1 MRRYTTPTLHIKI
14 QDVDLSG
21 MQIYVTLSQYDNAVT
36 IDGVEASF
44 IGGNTELEVDLS
56 QVDTS
61 GFIAGKAKIQIN
73 WKDAEG
79 KRNATTIKTIHI
91 DDNILREV
99 V

>member
-1 MRRYTTPTLHIKI
+1 MRRYTTPTLHVKI
-14 QDVDLSG
+14 QDVDISD
-21 MQIYVTLSQYDNAVT
+21 MSIYVTISQYENTVTLDNPTAT
-36 IDGVEASF
+36 Y
-44 IGGNTELEVDLS
+44 IGGNTELELDLS

-91 DDNILREV
+91 DDNLLKEV
-99 V
+99 I